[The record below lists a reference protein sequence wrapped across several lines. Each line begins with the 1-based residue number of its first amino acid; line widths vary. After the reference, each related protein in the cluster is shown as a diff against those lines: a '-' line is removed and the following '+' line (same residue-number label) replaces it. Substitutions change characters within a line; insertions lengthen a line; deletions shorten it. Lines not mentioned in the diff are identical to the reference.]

1 MESYYDDQPS
11 HIIYEGNNMI
21 YIKNH
26 NTSNSLS
33 ISKND
38 FQMNNIDFKTVKS
51 LSDFIEIYVY
61 GILGIIKLNNIPCI
75 IYGSKYEV
83 MAFVLDQ
90 CLYKLDDIYFLPL
103 INYNKDIRP
112 QLDEEFKYFK
122 EKILK
127 VNLYFSYPYNMTELY
142 INQDS
147 KKMDEINSY
156 LFNYEL
162 IIPFLLNNNIKN
174 KHDFFTKFIS
184 GYFQCFESS
193 PILGQRFLIYYI
205 FRKDTQFNYYECELI
220 IRYDTDVYD
229 YIYGMKIG
237 NEKNDEDLFKQFKN
251 KSGII
256 FDITNNVYIKH
267 SLKNDYDDYD
277 EDDDFLPYFDYIEY
291 NKDNMKSDSIIEFLE
306 EVNKE
311 IKKLNYYYSCKDPL
325 TGKSNSKYRQE
336 ESNQDGIC
344 IFIFDDFQGLTKF
357 NKELSMFL
365 VNNYFSNYQIK
376 KDFKHQKDNYLNIK
390 KIEKYDD
397 FIFSL
402 KSVSDDFNK
411 CSKNITNI
419 SFKPFIYKTQ
429 LSNSNKTNNLN
440 LKLFI
445 GTYNVSAMKKEVINS
460 KFNINYFLFSEKIS
474 KFISKNNLPDLY
486 VLSFEE
492 IVELNAGNVLISSN
506 NELIELYKSKIVSE
520 LCKNESYDFLMEKNL
535 VGILIFILIKSKY
548 RDEIKNLNIIE
559 TKTGILGF
567 GNKGNYML
575 KFKFKNKDFV
585 FVTGHL
591 SAGDEKNDFDKRTNE
606 LVNIFNKLTEDNK
619 TMSNLLYFICGDL
632 NFRIDLPKE
641 KFYEICSFNDNKY
654 YKKDAKEKTISENQA
669 KKCLYEL
676 KKYDEMN
683 LIKEKFSDYN
693 LKEGSINFPP
703 TYKYVKGSL
712 IYDNKRTPSW
722 TDRIL
727 YKGDKNVKCIF
738 YDSVD
743 LYISDHKPIIGLFQI
758 GFN

>member
-1 MESYYDDQPS
+1 MESYYANQPS

-26 NTSNSLS
+26 VTSNSLS

-51 LSDFIEIYVY
+51 LSDFIELYVY

-75 IYGSKYEV
+75 IYGSKYELL
-83 MAFVLDQ
+83 AFVLDQ
-90 CLYKLDDIYFLPL
+90 CLYKLVDIYFLPL

-365 VNNYFSNYQIK
+365 VNNYYSNYQIK

-429 LSNSNKTNNLN
+429 LSNPDKTNKLN

-654 YKKDAKEKTISENQA
+654 YKKDDKEKTISENQA

-683 LIKEKFSDYN
+683 LIKEKFCDYN
-693 LKEGSINFPP
+693 LKEGTINFPP

-743 LYISDHKPIIGLFQI
+743 LYISDHKPIIGLFEI
-758 GFN
+758 DFN

>member
-38 FQMNNIDFKTVKS
+38 FQMNNIDFKTVKA

-548 RDEIKNLNIIE
+548 RDEIKNLDIIE

-654 YKKDAKEKTISENQA
+654 YKKDDKEKTISEIQA

-683 LIKEKFSDYN
+683 LIKEKFCDYN
-693 LKEGSINFPP
+693 LKEGTINFPP
-703 TYKYVKGSL
+703 TYKYIKESL
-712 IYDNKRTPSW
+712 LYDNKRTPSW

-743 LYISDHKPIIGLFQI
+743 LYISDHKPIIGLFEI
-758 GFN
+758 DFN

>member
-184 GYFQCFESS
+184 GYFHCYESS

-267 SLKNDYDDYD
+267 FLKDNYNDYD
-277 EDDDFLPYFDYIEY
+277 EDDDILPYFDYIEY
-291 NKDNMKSDSIIEFLE
+291 NKDNMKSESIIEFLE

-325 TGKSNSKYRQE
+325 TGKSNCKYRQE

-365 VNNYFSNYQIK
+365 VNNYFSNYQIT
-376 KDFKHQKDNYLNIK
+376 KDFKHHKENYLNIK

-474 KFISKNNLPDLY
+474 KFISKSNLPDLY
-486 VLSFEE
+486 VISFEE

-654 YKKDAKEKTISENQA
+654 YKKDDKEKTISEIQA

-683 LIKEKFSDYN
+683 LIKEKFCDYN
-693 LKEGSINFPP
+693 LKEGTINFPP
-703 TYKYVKGSL
+703 TYKYIKESL
-712 IYDNKRTPSW
+712 LYDNKRTPSW

-743 LYISDHKPIIGLFQI
+743 LYISDHKPIIGLFEI
-758 GFN
+758 DFN